1 MVSLSVLLTPSRV
14 RPTLATPPHC
24 HSIQRQLTFLSPVL
38 VDEKVLVSV
47 SVSVSG
53 IKTNSTLYTLQA
65 SFQCESLIKCS
76 SELLHKQRGDGLLV
90 VSNITLTFLII
101 REEARELHD
110 NIHHN
115 TKLQSK
121 QSGQSAAA
129 LIIMQT
135 FSIFSPNRPQQRGT
149 GRNVYRMKKT

>member
-1 MVSLSVLLTPSRV
+1 M
-14 RPTLATPPHC
+14 
-24 HSIQRQLTFLSPVL
+24 
-38 VDEKVLVSV
+38 
-47 SVSVSG
+47 
-53 IKTNSTLYTLQA
+53 
-65 SFQCESLIKCS
+65 
-76 SELLHKQRGDGLLV
+76 
-90 VSNITLTFLII
+90 VSNITLTFMII

-135 FSIFSPNRPQQRGT
+135 FSIFSPNRPQQRGA